1 MKLFIGA
8 INYQSQLNNI
18 VYLDIDNRKLYK
30 VNHLVE
36 GLNIE

>member
-1 MKLFIGA
+1 MKLFIGT

-18 VYLDIDNRKLYK
+18 VYLDNDNRKLYK
-30 VNHLVE
+30 VNNLVE